1 MISKLLTLPR
11 PLKRLISLIADS
23 VFIFIAFWA
32 AFYTRMSEVEAF
44 SPSVA
49 HWYVL
54 GALVLCTVM
63 VFVKSGLYRAILRFM
78 SANAV
83 IVVCVSSGI
92 SALALVLFSYYF
104 QAFLPRSVPV
114 IYLTYLIAL
123 AGGSRMLMRG
133 YIGRVATNGKEAVA
147 VYGAGAAGRQLVNLV
162 KQGSEYKVVAF
173 IDDKRG
179 MQGSIVQGLTVYSR
193 DALSKLQNKHGI
205 SKVLLAMPSASR
217 TQRRTIIEY
226 LAERQFEVL
235 TIPNLDDLLNGTLSL
250 DHLKEVSIDDLLG
263 RDQVAPDQSLL
274 FANIL
279 DQSVMVT
286 GAGGSIGS
294 ELCRQ
299 ILSQKP
305 TRLVLFERSEFALYS
320 IERELRPIADELN
333 IELLPILGNV
343 QNFKRVCEVLRSF
356 NVETVY
362 HAAAYKHVPL
372 VEFNVTEGIA
382 NNVEGTYQTALAAIE
397 CGVRSFVL
405 ISTDKAVR
413 PTNVMGTTK
422 RLAEL
427 GLQALSKQEADKHN
441 GTRFCMVRFGNVLGS
456 SGSVIPLFKTQI
468 EAGGPVTVTHPDITR
483 YFMTIPEAAQ
493 LVIQAGAMGQ
503 GGDVFVLDMG
513 QPVKISQLAENLIH
527 LSGRDVR
534 TPENP
539 HGDVEILYTGL
550 RPGEKLYEEL
560 LIGDNVK
567 ETVHPRIMAA
577 NEVSLSLKE
586 YNALLADLKQNCSSN
601 DLESV
606 RQALINAPTGFKPS
620 DGISDL
626 VWQSCKHV
634 I

>member
-54 GALVLCTVM
+54 GALVLCTVT
-63 VFVKSGLYRAILRFM
+63 VFVKSGLYRAVLRFM

-83 IVVCVSSGI
+83 IVVCVSSGV

-123 AGGSRMLMRG
+123 AGGSRMLLRS
-133 YIGRVATNGKEAVA
+133 YIGRVAMNGKEAVA

-162 KQGSEYKVVAF
+162 KQGSEYKVAAF
-173 IDDKRG
+173 IDDKRSI
-179 MQGSIVQGLTVYSR
+179 QGSIVQGLTVYSR
-193 DALSKLQNKHGI
+193 DALSKLQSKHGI

-305 TRLVLFERSEFALYS
+305 IRLVLFERSEFALYS
-320 IERELRPIADELN
+320 IERELRPIADEFN

-343 QNFKRVCEVLRSF
+343 QNYQRVCEAMRAFRVD
-356 NVETVY
+356 TVY

-397 CGVRSFVL
+397 CSVRSFVL

-427 GLQALSKQEADKHN
+427 GLQALAEQEATKHD

-456 SGSVIPLFKTQI
+456 SGSVIPLFKKQI
-468 EAGGPVTVTHPDITR
+468 DAGGPVTVTHPDITR

-493 LVIQAGAMGQ
+493 LVIQAGAMGK

-534 TPENP
+534 TSDNP
-539 HGDVEILYTGL
+539 NGDIEIQYTGL

-560 LIGDNVK
+560 LIGDNVS
-567 ETVHPRIMAA
+567 ETAHPRIMVA
-577 NEVSLSLKE
+577 NEVSLSLNE
-586 YNALLADLKQNCSSN
+586 YNALLADLKKSCSSH
-601 DLESV
+601 DLECV
-606 RQALINAPTGFKPS
+606 RKALINAPAGFVPS
-620 DGISDL
+620 DGINDL
-626 VWQSCKHV
+626 VWQSNT
-634 I
+634 

>member
-1 MISKLLTLPR
+1 MLFKVLNLPR
-11 PLKRLISLIADS
+11 PTKRLISILADS
-23 VFIFIAFWA
+23 FFIFVAFWG
-32 AFYTRMSEVEAF
+32 AFYTRMSEVDSF
-44 SPSVA
+44 SPVRE
-49 HWYVL
+49 HWWVL
-54 GALVLCTVM
+54 VCLILMTVST
-63 VFVKSGLYRAILRFM
+63 FVRSGLYRAILRYM

-83 IVVCVSSGI
+83 LVVCVSSSI
-92 SALALVLFSYYF
+92 SALLLVLLSYYF

-114 IYLTYLIAL
+114 IYLTYLVAL
-123 AGGSRMLMRG
+123 AGGSRMLVRS
-133 YIGRVATNGKEAVA
+133 YIGRTVMSSKATVI
-147 VYGAGAAGRQLVNLV
+147 VYGAGTAGRQLVNLV
-162 KQGSEYKVVAF
+162 NQGSEYKVVAF
-173 IDDKRG
+173 IDDKRSI
-179 MQGSIVQGLTVYSR
+179 QGSIVQGLTVYSR
-193 DALSKLQNKHGI
+193 DALSKLQSKHGI

-217 TQRRTIIEY
+217 TQRRAIIEY

-427 GLQALSKQEADKHN
+427 GLQALSKQEADKRN

-456 SGSVIPLFKTQI
+456 SGSVIPLFKKQI

-527 LSGRDVR
+527 LSGRDVQ

-539 HGDVEILYTGL
+539 HGDIEILYTGL

-577 NEVSLSLKE
+577 NEISLSLKE